1 MAEVIHIGYPKTAT
15 TWLQD
20 EYFPKVKNF
29 HFESWKVVNRYFL
42 LSDSFLFDPKKT
54 RFGLNPQSKYSNLL
68 LSSEFLT
75 TAINF
80 GWHNGNY
87 SIASAHKLKAAYP
100 NAIIVIFLRRQQ
112 SLICSAYQQ
121 YIKNG
126 GTFSF
131 KKWLYSGEVF
141 SFEHLLF
148 DKLIALYDSLF
159 GKDNVK
165 VYLYEEF
172 RENPERFLETLN
184 ADLGFIVDM
193 NSVSLKPIN
202 KGLRKGV
209 IPIQRFLNLFY
220 RKPIGRKYFI
230 LHVPGMTSVA
240 RQVMLRINR
249 CSVFGVFLSEKNMLS
264 SSDVDYIRKF
274 YSNSN
279 TNLARRLDY
288 DTMKKFGYYLD

>member
-15 TWLQD
+15 TWFQD
-20 EYFPKVKNF
+20 EYFPKVENF

-42 LSDSFLFDPKKT
+42 LSDSFLFEAEKT
-54 RFGLNPQSKYSNLL
+54 RIELNPKNKYTNLL
-68 LSSEFLT
+68 FSSEFLT

-80 GWHNGNY
+80 GWHGGNY
-87 SIASAHKLKAAYP
+87 SIASAQKLKETYP
-100 NAIIVIFLRRQQ
+100 QAVIVIFLRRQQ

-159 GKDNVK
+159 GEENVK
-165 VYLYEEF
+165 IYLYEDF
-172 RENPERFLETLN
+172 RENSEHFLETFN
-184 ADLGFIVDM
+184 ANLGFIVDM
-193 NSVSLKPIN
+193 SSISLKPIN

-220 RKPIGRKYFI
+220 RKPIGRKHFI
-230 LHVPGMTSVA
+230 VHVPGMTSVA
-240 RQVMLRINR
+240 RQVMKRINR
-249 CSVFGVFLSEKNMLS
+249 CSIFGGFLSEKNMLS
-264 SSDVDYIRKF
+264 VNDIDYIRKF
-274 YSNSN
+274 YSKSN
-279 TNLARRLDY
+279 ANLANRLGFDAI
-288 DTMKKFGYYLD
+288 KKHGYYLD